1 LQYQTDI
8 VGLFQQNQKRMKN
21 ILITTQH
28 RGVFFAQIEE
38 EQLIDY
44 KTGAAQDPKAP
55 RHLIDLKN
63 CRMAIYF
70 NTTKGVMELA
80 EVGPNK
86 GSRIGATAD
95 VDIMHDV
102 TAIFSVTEKAAE
114 AWRTA

>member
-1 LQYQTDI
+1 
-8 VGLFQQNQKRMKN
+8 MKN
-21 ILITTQH
+21 IMITTQH

-38 EQLIDY
+38 EQLTDY
-44 KTGAAQDPKAP
+44 KTTASQDPKAP

-70 NTTKGVMELA
+70 NTKKGVMELA
-80 EVGPNK
+80 EVGPNS

-102 TAIFSVTEKAAE
+102 TAIFSVTDKAAE
-114 AWRTA
+114 AWKNA